1 MASILVAVSLSGEG
15 RSWSASR
22 RNRATRSA
30 AGCTALRPRDP
41 LPCARYVTRADDG
54 FDRRGVLLADQP
66 GAVRVVERLQARH
79 LLGREVVDLV
89 PRQRVRRPP
98 RAVDRRG
105 AGVLPV
111 HGTYSRPPGHAG
123 VGTLNGALYGA
134 GVGVRGL
141 GDAFRVVMRRHG
153 WTGAHLARQLGTSQ
167 PWVSMV
173 LSGRRDPGMR
183 RSAEMLARLGWD
195 LQLVPSGEEDPVK
208 RREFLAGAAAAMFV
222 PAPSAS
228 PYTDADYVSAL
239 TARLAHHEGQVGGAP
254 LAREALRHAARV
266 VPGLRGKDR
275 RLDAAAAGLC
285 RQAALILHDVRNLAQ
300 AERLAGL
307 ALRFARRAGDPTAQ
321 LHAYDTLAL
330 TSAYTPDGRGVAYA
344 RRGLALGGTSDA
356 DRAVLAARLGRT
368 LALVPTGQYD
378 ARRYLDESL
387 DLAAG
392 GSQLTGEIHG
402 NAGIG
407 LTDLGLPAASRHL
420 ENAVE
425 LTTAEPFVQSLYLA
439 RQAKMAIR
447 ARKPDAAAPV
457 MRTLAGVIPLVDS
470 PRLIIHVRHIL
481 DGTGRWAGIPDMRHT
496 REAMREAAR
505 GR

>member
-1 MASILVAVSLSGEG
+1 
-15 RSWSASR
+15 
-22 RNRATRSA
+22 
-30 AGCTALRPRDP
+30 
-41 LPCARYVTRADDG
+41 
-54 FDRRGVLLADQP
+54 
-66 GAVRVVERLQARH
+66 
-79 LLGREVVDLV
+79 
-89 PRQRVRRPP
+89 
-98 RAVDRRG
+98 
-105 AGVLPV
+105 
-111 HGTYSRPPGHAG
+111 
-123 VGTLNGALYGA
+123 
-134 GVGVRGL
+134 
-141 GDAFRVVMRRHG
+141 
-153 WTGAHLARQLGTSQ
+153 
-167 PWVSMV
+167 
-173 LSGRRDPGMR
+173 
-183 RSAEMLARLGWD
+183 
-195 LQLVPSGEEDPVK
+195 
-208 RREFLAGAAAAMFV
+208 MFV

-254 LAREALRHAARV
+254 PAREALRHAARV

-275 RLDAAAAGLC
+275 RLDAAAAGLR
-285 RQAALILHDVRNLAQ
+285 RQAALILHAVRNLAQ

-368 LALVPTGQYD
+368 LALVPAEQYD

-392 GSQLTGEIHG
+392 GSQLTAEIHG

-407 LTDLGLPAASRHL
+407 HTDLGLPAAASRHL

-447 ARKPDAAAPV
+447 AREPDAAAPV
-457 MRTLAGVIPLVDS
+457 MRTLAGVIRS
-470 PRLIIHVRHIL
+470 S
-481 DGTGRWAGIPDMRHT
+481 T
-496 REAMREAAR
+496 RRD
-505 GR
+505 